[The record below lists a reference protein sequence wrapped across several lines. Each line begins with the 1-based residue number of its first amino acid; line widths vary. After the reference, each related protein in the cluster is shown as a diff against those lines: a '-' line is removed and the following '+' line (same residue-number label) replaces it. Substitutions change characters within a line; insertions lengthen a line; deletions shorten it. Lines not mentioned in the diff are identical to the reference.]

1 MTVVWAVANQ
11 KGGVGKTTST
21 VSLGG
26 LLAARGHET
35 LLVDLDPHGSLTA
48 YFGGD
53 PEGATGGVYSL
64 FHQAAEGRPIQ
75 AAGAVRATRFDHLYI
90 LPASTAQATL
100 DRQLGTREGMGLVIK
115 RAIQGLQ
122 GRFEYVLLDCPP
134 MLGVLMVNAL
144 AACSKLLIPV
154 QTEYLAIRGL
164 DRMLQ
169 TLKMIQRSRKDS
181 LEYVVVPTLFD
192 RRTRAST
199 QALWELRDN
208 YSDCLWQGVITVDT
222 KFREAAIAGMPLPIM
237 APDARGTE
245 AYARLLAS
253 LLGQD
258 DFRQRAAS

>member
-1 MTVVWAVANQ
+1 MTVTWAVANQ
-11 KGGVGKTTST
+11 KGGVGKTTTT

-26 LLAARGHET
+26 LLAARGYET

-53 PEGATGGVYSL
+53 PESATGGVYSL
-64 FHQAAEGRPIQ
+64 FHRVAQGKPIQ
-75 AAGAVRATRFDHLYI
+75 ASDAVRATRFDHLYV

-100 DRQLGTREGMGLVIK
+100 DRQLGTREGMGLVLK
-115 RAIQGLQ
+115 RSIQGLEDS
-122 GRFEYVLLDCPP
+122 FDFVLLDCPP

-144 AACSKLLIPV
+144 AACSTLLIPV

-169 TLKMIQRSRKDS
+169 TLRMIQRSRRDP
-181 LEYVVVPTLFD
+181 LNHVVVPTLFD
-192 RRTRAST
+192 CRTRAST

-208 YSDCLWQGVITVDT
+208 YSDCLWKGVITVDT
-222 KFREAAIAGMPLPIM
+222 KFREAAMAGMPLPIM
-237 APDARGTE
+237 IPDAKGTE
-245 AYARLLAS
+245 AYGRLLDS

-258 DFRQRAAS
+258 LYRHRVAS